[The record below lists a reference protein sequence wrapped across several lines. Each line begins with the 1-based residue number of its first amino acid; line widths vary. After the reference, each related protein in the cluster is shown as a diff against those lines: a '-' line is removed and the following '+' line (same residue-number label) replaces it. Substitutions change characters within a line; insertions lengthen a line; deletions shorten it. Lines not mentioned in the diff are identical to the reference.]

1 MIRISNLCH
10 SIGAAPILHDINVD
24 LPAGGITALVG
35 PNGAGKSTL
44 LHLVARLEALQTG
57 SVTIDGLDVA
67 QTPTGLLARKMAI
80 LAQQTHIGSRLRV
93 RDLVGFGRYPH
104 HRGRPRPEDDAA
116 VEEALHEFSLLPLA
130 DRFLDALSGG
140 QQQRAHLAM
149 VFAQGTDWLLLD
161 EPLNNLDMFHARAL
175 MQRLREVARAHGR
188 SVVIVVH
195 EINYAA
201 AYADH
206 IVALKD
212 GRLAATG
219 TPEEV
224 LCPVVLETLF
234 DMPMRVHQVDG
245 RPLVLHHV

>member
-1 MIRISNLCH
+1 MIEISGVSH
-10 SIGAAPILHDINVD
+10 SIGAARILHDVSLQ

-44 LHLVARLEALQTG
+44 LHLIARLDPVQAGRIT
-57 SVTIDGLDVA
+57 VDGLDVNR
-67 QTPTGLLARKMAI
+67 TPTGLLARKLAI

-104 HRGRPRPEDDAA
+104 HHGRPRPED
-116 VEEALHEFSLLPLA
+116 EEATEAALREFDLLPLA
-130 DRFLDALSGG
+130 GRFLDSLSGG

-161 EPLNNLDMFHARAL
+161 EPLNNLDMYHARAL
-175 MQRLREVARAHGR
+175 MRRLRDVAQAHGR

-206 IVALKD
+206 IVALKH
-212 GRLAATG
+212 GRVAAVG

-224 LCPVVLETLF
+224 LCPVVLESVF
-234 DMPMRVHQVDG
+234 DMPMRVHQVDN

>member
-1 MIRISNLCH
+1 MIEITNLNH
-10 SIGAAPILHDINVD
+10 SIGTASILKDISVT
-24 LPAGGITALVG
+24 LPGRGITALVG

-44 LHLVARLEALQTG
+44 LHLIARLEAIQSG
-57 SVTIDGLDVA
+57 RVCIDGLDVGA
-67 QTPTGLLARKMAI
+67 TPTATLALKMAI

-93 RDLVGFGRYPH
+93 RDLVSFGRYPH
-104 HRGRPRPEDDAA
+104 SRGRLSSCDQEVIER
-116 VEEALHEFSLLPLA
+116 ALREFDLLPLA

-149 VFAQGTDWLLLD
+149 IFAQGTDWMLLD
-161 EPLNNLDMFHARAL
+161 EPLNNLDMYHARGL
-175 MQRLREVARAHGR
+175 MQRLREVARDHGR

-212 GRLAATG
+212 GQIAATG

-245 RPLVLHHV
+245 RPLVLHHM